1 MQVISAEVGYEM
13 MKTSKEL
20 FVLLDVRHAAEYERG
35 FIPGAVLL
43 DNDDILREENL
54 DVLPEDKKTTL
65 IVYCRSGR
73 RSNVAARKLEALGY
87 ESVFDMGGI
96 LDWPYEIE
104 R

>member
-13 MKTSKEL
+13 MKTSKEP

-96 LDWPYEIE
+96 LDWHYEIE

>member
-1 MQVISAEVGYEM
+1 MKVISAEVGYEI
-13 MKTSKEL
+13 MKTAKER

-54 DVLPEDKKTTL
+54 DVLPEDKETTL

-73 RSNVAARKLEALGY
+73 RSNISARKLEALGY
-87 ESVFDMGGI
+87 TTVYDMGGI